1 MHILTFTPD
10 PVSQKLLA
18 RGSSQ
23 SSRTGA
29 TNIDSTEVLGLSE
42 HWIKCQPP
50 QWDLTW
56 SSLTKG
62 RPFIGALI
70 VGGEPPL

>member
-18 RGSSQ
+18 RGSSE

-50 QWDLTW
+50 QWDLV
-56 SSLTKG
+56 SYKSGAIHRSLDSG
-62 RPFIGALI
+62 R
-70 VGGEPPL
+70 